1 MALVGGTGLIIYYSN
16 GFPSRKNASLINEFD
31 GDIGHL
37 EYHRFIANKYF
48 PCTPKSVANAADKW
62 DGFIRCIQ
70 SKPEANID
78 IAIVGD
84 SHAEHLFLGIAE
96 ALPNKNVVFY
106 TKGGLPF
113 IGNSDFK
120 DIFDA
125 IIASKSIT
133 QVIVSALW
141 IERYTAIAA
150 NSSLDKEL
158 IAVIDALSKSG
169 KSVSLT
175 EDVPTFPFRPILCKG
190 TRWPLSTQGKKCDM
204 AADKFLEQKQSYY
217 PAFDKVIKQRP
228 STKIIK
234 VSDYLCDAN
243 ICSMAKNNS
252 VLYRDPNHLNLIG
265 SSYVGRRI
273 VEDNPDIF
281 IAPK

>member
-1 MALVGGTGLIIYYSN
+1 MNLMATL
-16 GFPSRKNASLINEFD
+16 A
-31 GDIGHL
+31 
-37 EYHRFIANKYF
+37 
-48 PCTPKSVANAADKW
+48 KW

-228 STKIIK
+228 FTKIIK